1 MEKAYEGMS
10 VGNKEYRLQGVPG
23 EKKNLQPKRQWF
35 IWRKSCSNGTNLT
48 RKKCGSREGFE
59 QK

>member
-1 MEKAYEGMS
+1 MIEKAYEEIS

-48 RKKCGSREGFE
+48 RKKCGS
-59 QK
+59 